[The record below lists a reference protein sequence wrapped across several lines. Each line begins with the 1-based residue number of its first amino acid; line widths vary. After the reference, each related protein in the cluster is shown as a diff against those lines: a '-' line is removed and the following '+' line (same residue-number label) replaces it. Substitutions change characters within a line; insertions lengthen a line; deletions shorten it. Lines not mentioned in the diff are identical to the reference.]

1 MMTSEGM
8 TALWLRIK
16 ALLRRRQLD
25 RDLDDELQFHLA
37 MHEEKL
43 AQAGTPPE
51 EAHYAAR
58 REFGNATEV
67 KEMNH
72 ELWTFPF
79 LETFRQDIRYGLR
92 QLRRNPEFTA
102 VAAITLALG
111 IAAACVIL
119 SFAEAAVVRALP
131 YRDPSR
137 LVSVTMTDAR
147 FRHAWDEV
155 PVPVFLNWMGRAKSV
170 GTFGASN
177 TLMGLTLGGVPE
189 PVQVFDYELSRTALP
204 SLGVSA
210 ALGRG
215 FLPSDYRSGA
225 SPVVLLSYSLWQQL
239 FGGRANALGRVI
251 TLDGVGR
258 TIVGVMPA
266 GFTTPGTTNWEA
278 VCWTPL
284 IFNAAQQSD
293 TETRPLAVWGR
304 LRVPPSRA
312 QAALSVLA
320 LDVMRKHASDTGGKW
335 RITLTSLAGQAV
347 TDWRSILS
355 VLFGA
360 AGFLLAISCADV
372 ANLLLGR
379 ANSRQKEI
387 AIRTA
392 VGANRARIL
401 RQLLTESVVLGGL
414 GGAIGILLARW
425 GIELEIAVFPRA
437 LRTANF
443 ERMGI
448 DWRVLAA
455 TLGIS
460 FVAGIAFGLAPALY
474 SSKAGL
480 AGSLKEGAP
489 SAAPRR
495 GRFTAQGVLIIA
507 EVALSLV
514 LLIGAG
520 LMLRSFLKLAAIN
533 PGMDLHEV
541 LTMRVLL
548 PKYRYANP
556 GDQIAAYQQLLL
568 SVQSVPGVEAS
579 GFISPLPL
587 DGINGTFSDRGEP
600 GMSNLDPGGMI
611 GGGLHAVS
619 PGYFKTMG
627 IPLLDGRDFTPQD
640 TEHSPHVM
648 IVNKAFVDRYWLGR
662 SPVGREWG
670 DRVVGEVGNIRD
682 NSLAENPRPEIYLP
696 FTQKLFAAFAG
707 TMVVKTRTPAG
718 TAVAMQTAIHTRDP
732 EAPISQIETMRQ
744 VLTGSISD
752 KRFYVVLAGV
762 FALLALVLAAAGTAS
777 TVGYAVRRRRHEIGV
792 RMALG
797 AQTSDVLKMIIYEGL
812 ALTMIGVAIGIGG
825 SLALTRFLSSLLYD
839 VKPTDPL
846 TFIAVSLV
854 LTGVA
859 LFACYIP
866 ARRATKVDPMAAL
879 RHE

>member
-1 MMTSEGM
+1 MTPEWI
-8 TALWLRIK
+8 TTIWLRAR
-16 ALLRRRQLD
+16 ALLRRRELD
-25 RDLDDELQFHLA
+25 RDLREELSFHLA
-37 MHEEKL
+37 MRQEKHRAEGMTAEDAKAAAQRRFGNSTGFKETCREMWIFAWFETL
-43 AQAGTPPE
+43 AQD
-51 EAHYAAR
+51 
-58 REFGNATEV
+58 V
-67 KEMNH
+67 
-72 ELWTFPF
+72 
-79 LETFRQDIRYGLR
+79 RYGLR
-92 QLRRNPEFTA
+92 QLRRNPGFTA

-131 YRDPSR
+131 YREPSR
-137 LVSVTMTDAR
+137 LVSITMTDAR
-147 FRHAWDEV
+147 FHHAWDEV
-155 PVPVFLNWMGRAKSV
+155 PVPVFLNWQGRAKSV
-170 GTFGASN
+170 GTFAASD

-189 PVQVFDYELSRTALP
+189 PAQVFDYELSRTALP
-204 SLGVSA
+204 TLGVSA

-215 FLPSDYRSGA
+215 FLHSDYHSGA
-225 SPVVLLSYSLWQQL
+225 PPVVLLSYSLWQHL
-239 FGGRANALGRVI
+239 FGGRLNALGRSI
-251 TLDGVGR
+251 TLDGVSR

-266 GFTTPGTTNWEA
+266 RFTTPGATSWEA

-284 IFNAAQQSD
+284 IFNAAQASD
-293 TETRPLAVWGR
+293 TERTLTVWGR
-304 LRVPPSRA
+304 LRVPPSQAR
-312 QAALSVLA
+312 AALSVLA
-320 LDVMRKHASDTGGKW
+320 LDVMRKHASDTGAKW
-335 RITLTSLAGQAV
+335 RITVTSLAGQVIA
-347 TDWRSILS
+347 DWRSILT

-360 AGFLLAISCADV
+360 AAFLLAISCANV
-372 ANLLLGR
+372 ANLLLAR

-392 VGANRARIL
+392 IGANRARIL
-401 RQLLTESVVLGGL
+401 RQLLTESVILGGL
-414 GGAIGILLARW
+414 GGALGILLARW
-425 GIELEIAVFPRA
+425 GIDLEIAVFPRT

-448 DWRVLAA
+448 DWRVLVA

-460 FVAGIAFGLAPALY
+460 FLAGIAFGLVPALH
-474 SSKAGL
+474 SSRVGL

-548 PKYRYANP
+548 PRYRYANP
-556 GDQIAAYQQLLL
+556 SDQIAAYQQLLQ
-568 SVQSVPGVEAS
+568 SVESVPGVEAS

-587 DGINGTFSDRGEP
+587 DGIDGTFSFRGQP
-600 GMSNLDPGGMI
+600 GMLNLEPGGMV

-662 SPVGREWG
+662 SPVGRESRG
-670 DRVVGEVGNIRD
+670 GRVVGEVGNIRD
-682 NSLAENPRPEIYLP
+682 NSLAESPRPEIYVP

-707 TMVVKTRTPAG
+707 TIVVKTRTAAT

-732 EAPISQIETMRQ
+732 EAPISQIETMQQ

-752 KRFYVVLAGV
+752 KRFYVVLASV
-762 FALLALVLAAAGTAS
+762 FALLALVLAAAGTTS
-777 TVGYAVRRRRHEIGV
+777 TVGYAVRRRRHEIGI

-797 AQTSDVLKMIIYEGL
+797 AQTSDVLRMIIYEGL

-825 SLALTRFLSSLLYD
+825 SLALTRLLSSLLYE

-846 TFIAVSLV
+846 TFFVVSLV

-866 ARRATKVDPMAAL
+866 AHRATKVDPMVAL
-879 RHE
+879 RYE